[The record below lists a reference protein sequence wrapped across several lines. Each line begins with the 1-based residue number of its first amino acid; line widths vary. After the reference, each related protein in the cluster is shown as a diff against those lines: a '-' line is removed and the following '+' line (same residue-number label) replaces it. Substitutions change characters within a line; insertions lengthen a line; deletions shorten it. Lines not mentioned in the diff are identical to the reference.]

1 MQLYVQFKLGSNI
14 SFIKLKEN
22 ARIETC
28 DAFMLLRIYFCDG
41 CFIQMLKDLKNLL
54 KLSLKILFIKRKR
67 KISFHSSLPQ
77 IRPAGFSFFFRR
89 PSSFPRPSTAASSP
103 AHLPSP
109 ARPSHALSPAQ
120 QPRAPRRPGNCRR
133 ALLLPLVADRTAPR
147 ISSAPFLRQ
156 PPAQA
161 AAQPRPRRAS
171 WESSRC
177 LGLVKRQP
185 SPPLARPL
193 LLRSVFASSRPKLP
207 HGGAPPIS
215 DLAVRVAVVSE
226 PSPPPFLAR
235 GELAAAPSF
244 SPCDSFCVS

>member
-77 IRPAGFSFFFRR
+77 IRPAGFSFFFRW

-185 SPPLARPL
+185 SPPPHAPPAAPLRFRLVPAETAARRSPAD
-193 LLRSVFASSRPKLP
+193 LRPRRPRRRRLRAVPTSVSRPW
-207 HGGAPPIS
+207 
-215 DLAVRVAVVSE
+215 
-226 PSPPPFLAR
+226 
-235 GELAAAPSF
+235 
-244 SPCDSFCVS
+244 

>member
-1 MQLYVQFKLGSNI
+1 MCISNLGNNI
-14 SFIKLKEN
+14 SFMKLKEN
-22 ARIETC
+22 TRIETC

-77 IRPAGFSFFFRR
+77 IRPAGFSFFFRW

-185 SPPLARPL
+185 SPPRRAPPAAPLRFRLVPAETAARRSPAD
-193 LLRSVFASSRPKLP
+193 LRPRRPRRRRLRAVPTSVSRPW
-207 HGGAPPIS
+207 
-215 DLAVRVAVVSE
+215 
-226 PSPPPFLAR
+226 
-235 GELAAAPSF
+235 
-244 SPCDSFCVS
+244 

>member
-1 MQLYVQFKLGSNI
+1 
-14 SFIKLKEN
+14 
-22 ARIETC
+22 
-28 DAFMLLRIYFCDG
+28 
-41 CFIQMLKDLKNLL
+41 MLKDLKNLL

-77 IRPAGFSFFFRR
+77 IRPAGFSFFFRW

-185 SPPLARPL
+185 SPPPRAPPAAPLRFRLVPAETAARRSPAD
-193 LLRSVFASSRPKLP
+193 LRPRRPRRRRLRAVPTSVSRPW
-207 HGGAPPIS
+207 
-215 DLAVRVAVVSE
+215 
-226 PSPPPFLAR
+226 
-235 GELAAAPSF
+235 
-244 SPCDSFCVS
+244 